1 MHTDGLRRL
10 LAELDAASTGLA
22 VTVSA
27 PIERTAPDPGL
38 VRVRDGARAA
48 IAAIEQRRSDVAPAD
63 RAAITERLADLEA
76 EVRRQLGAT
85 RGEGVAC
92 YVAPSLTRVVRLAVA
107 PVQRVIVGERFAAA
121 EAILDPADDVD
132 VVVISS
138 GGGATQGARRYRLN
152 ETLEEL
158 TDDLL
163 PYEHDVRDHGE
174 RRKEE
179 PPDSEQRDAYLE
191 GFLNEVAEHLARLDP
206 PALARPIVLV
216 GVARLREH
224 FRRVAPAALT
234 ARILAEVDGNHD
246 RAGDAALAQH
256 VRDALEA
263 SRGRAAADAVAAF
276 GELPPA
282 RTAVGADD
290 VYALADQG
298 RVHRLLVERGATDEV
313 VEDGVVIDARIAAAV
328 RACFDAGAEVVPVPA
343 GALGAQG
350 PIAAVAR
357 W

>member
-1 MHTDGLRRL
+1 MHADDLQRL
-10 LAELDAASTGLA
+10 LAELDAAAAGLA
-22 VTVSA
+22 VSVSA
-27 PIERTAPDPGL
+27 PIERTAPDAGL

-48 IAAIEQRRSDVAPAD
+48 IAAIERLRDDVAPAD

-76 EVRRQLGAT
+76 EVHRQLGAT

-107 PVQRVIVGERFAAA
+107 PVHRVIVGERFAAA
-121 EAILDPADDVD
+121 EAILDPTDDVD

-138 GGGATQGARRYRLN
+138 GGGATQGARRYRLD
-152 ETLEEL
+152 EHLTEL

-174 RRKEE
+174 RHKDE
-179 PPDSEQRDAYLE
+179 PPDKEKRDAYLE
-191 GFLNEVAEHLARLDP
+191 GFLNEVAEHLARIDP
-206 PALARPIVLV
+206 PALARPVVLV
-216 GVARLREH
+216 GVARLLEH
-224 FRRVAPAALT
+224 FRRVAPASLA
-234 ARILAEVDGNHD
+234 ARIVAEVEGNHD
-246 RAGDAALAQH
+246 RTPTSELVAH
-256 VRDALEA
+256 VRDALDA
-263 SRGRAAADAVAAF
+263 ARVAAARAAVAEF
-276 GELPPA
+276 VELPPA

-290 VYALADQG
+290 VYALAEQG

-313 VEDGVVIDARIAAAV
+313 VEDGVVLEARLAAAV
-328 RACFDAGAEVVPVPA
+328 RACFDAGAEVIPVPP

-350 PIAAVAR
+350 PIGAVAR